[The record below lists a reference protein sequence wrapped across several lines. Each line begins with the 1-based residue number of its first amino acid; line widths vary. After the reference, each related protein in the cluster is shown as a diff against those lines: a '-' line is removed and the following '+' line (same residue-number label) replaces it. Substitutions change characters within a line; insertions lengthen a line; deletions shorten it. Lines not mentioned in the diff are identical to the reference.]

1 MIAHVD
7 NRITYNGNGNAT
19 EFAYQFKILDRTDI
33 KVMLVKPDGSTQILS
48 KDYYVD
54 VEKSVVIYPG
64 YAPGAEIP
72 ESERPPVLPAGW
84 RLVLYREVPIT
95 QLVRLPEIWPFNVIE
110 AMADKL
116 TIICQQLKDKLSR
129 ALTINESSAS
139 NIDTTVPW
147 VPGKTF
153 RVSDDGT
160 HLQATEDPGKVI
172 DEAKGLLAETT
183 IKAEETATNAQEAKQ
198 AAAEIKTIYNS
209 GGLTPVADLAGS
221 IGTAIKRWGYIFA
234 NKVFAM
240 NLPIVYKS
248 VAEMKADS
256 LLSAG
261 MTACTVGYYAINDGG
276 GATYIIRAKQ
286 ESDVDD
292 GGSLHTLA
300 NGNVAELV
308 VENGTVYPEQFGA
321 KGDGATD
328 DTEVFRKATAT
339 GYRVKGSTTKTYYIT
354 GQVRSDNNI
363 YIQDCNLKILSQP
376 DALRI
381 FLAQNI
387 MLDRVI
393 ISSDRNQTGSKPKGH
408 NEDFISSNVILAQ
421 TLNVE
426 TTNLKGKLVIKNCVA
441 LNLLGLCDAIDCYA
455 QLENNILENCDY
467 QIYSERARIDINNV
481 RYNFDYTSYNSGYHF
496 AYLQEASSCKISNCY
511 VKHNGNT
518 NLLQCY
524 GLTEASSIV
533 VSNSNFDGAMP
544 LYVLGNHNGKE
555 TGNSIF
561 CFNCFFTNAKIGLIG
576 GEGKAVLNNVNI
588 ENCNTIAINV
598 NRKISLKN
606 CDIETILCCS
616 GGGYMEFK
624 NCNITLGH
632 FNVLNFSAVFINC
645 FIILKDVVRCAY
657 DVVFKNCTIERDD
670 ILLMFE
676 GKEQAKIKIEDC
688 ALKFTEIVLPSFS
701 ETPLEGKIEL
711 IRNNIEC
718 RRIRVGKQTIFYIVQ
733 CYIVFSATYANL
745 VDYPYP
751 LYNCVTKGLI
761 RLDNINDLNSSVI
774 VRDV

>member
-172 DEAKGLLAETT
+172 DEAKGL
-183 IKAEETATNAQEAKQ
+183 AEETATNAQEAKQ

-209 GGLTPVADLAGS
+209 GGLTPITDLAGS

-261 MTACTVGYYAINDGG
+261 MTACTLGYYAPNDGG
-276 GATYIIRAKQ
+276 SATYIIRAKQ

-292 GGSLHTLA
+292 GGSLHELVS
-300 NGNVAELV
+300 GLVAELV

-354 GQVRSDNNI
+354 GQVRTDNNI

-381 FLAQNI
+381 FFAQNI
-387 MLDRVI
+387 MLDRVFV
-393 ISSDRNQTGSKPKGH
+393 SSDRNQTGSKPKGH

-421 TLNVE
+421 TLNVK

-441 LNLLGLCDAIDCYA
+441 LNLLGLCDAIDCYV

-481 RYNFDYTSYNSGYHF
+481 RYTFDYTSYNSGYHF

-544 LYVLGNHNGKE
+544 LFVLGKYNEKE
-555 TGNSIF
+555 IGNSIF
-561 CFNCFFTNAKIGLIG
+561 CFDCFFTNAKIGLIG

-588 ENCNTIAINV
+588 ENCNTISLNANK
-598 NRKISLKN
+598 KISLKN
-606 CDIETILCCS
+606 CNIEIILCCNQ
-616 GGGYMEFK
+616 GGYMEFK
-624 NCNITLGH
+624 NCNITLGK
-632 FNVLNFSAVFINC
+632 FNVLNFSATFINC

-657 DVVFKNCTIERDD
+657 NVIFKNCTIERDG
-670 ILLMFE
+670 IFLSFNNN
-676 GKEQAKIKIEDC
+676 EQAKIKIEGCD
-688 ALKFTEIVLPSFS
+688 LKFTEIVLPSFS

-718 RRIRVGKQTIFYIVQ
+718 QRIRVNKQTIFYIVQ
-733 CYIVFSATYANL
+733 CYIVFSATYENL
-745 VDYPYP
+745 VGYPYP
-751 LYNCVTKGLI
+751 LYNCVTTGMI
-761 RLDNINDLNSSVI
+761 RLDNINDLNSSVT
-774 VRDV
+774 VSNA

>member
-1 MIAHVD
+1 MTVQKDVTKNIYV
-7 NRITYNGNGNAT
+7 GNGST
-19 EFAYQFKILDRTDI
+19 RTFPFTFECPAEHPEYI
-33 KVMLVKPDGSTQILS
+33 KVYLMQ
-48 KDYYVD
+48 
-54 VEKSVVIYPG
+54 
-64 YAPGAEIP
+64 
-72 ESERPPVLPAGW
+72 
-84 RLVLYREVPIT
+84 
-95 QLVRLPEIWPFNVIE
+95 
-110 AMADKL
+110 
-116 TIICQQLKDKLSR
+116 
-129 ALTINESSAS
+129 
-139 NIDTTVPW
+139 
-147 VPGKTF
+147 
-153 RVSDDGT
+153 DDGT
-160 HLQATEDPGKVI
+160 ALATSDYQLDMDAKQITYPSSGTALPEGKKLVIMRELPLQQMMNLVNNGPYFAEDIETAFDECVMAMQQIAEKLNRSIIMSVDIDGDVFVNEVPFEAGKSFRIADDGKSIVLTEDPGKVI
-172 DEAKGLLAETT
+172 DEAKGL
-183 IKAEETATNAQEAKQ
+183 AEETATNAQEAKQ

-209 GGLTPVADLAGS
+209 GGLTPITDLAGS

-256 LLSAG
+256 LLFAG
-261 MTACTVGYYAINDGG
+261 MTACTLGYYAINDGG
-276 GATYIIRAKQ
+276 GGTYIIRAKQ

-292 GGSLHTLA
+292 GGSVHELA
-300 NGNVAELV
+300 SGLVAELV
-308 VENGTVYPEQFGA
+308 VENGTVCPEQFGA
-321 KGDGATD
+321 KGDGVTD

-354 GQVRSDNNI
+354 GQVRTDNNI

-381 FLAQNI
+381 FLAQTI
-387 MLDRVI
+387 MLDRVFVY
-393 ISSDRNQTGSKPKGH
+393 SDRNQTGSKPKGH

-421 TLNVE
+421 TLNVK
-426 TTNLKGKLVIKNCVA
+426 TTNTKGKLVIKNCVV

-544 LYVLGNHNGKE
+544 LYVLGKHNEKE

-561 CFNCFFTNAKIGLIG
+561 CFDCFFTNAKIGLVG

-588 ENCNTIAINV
+588 ENCNTIAINA
-598 NRKISLKN
+598 NEKISLKN
-606 CDIETILCCS
+606 CDIETFVCCS
-616 GGGYMEFK
+616 SGGYMEFK
-624 NCNITLGH
+624 NCNITLGK
-632 FNVLNFSAVFINC
+632 FNILNFSAVFINC
-645 FIILKDVVRCAY
+645 FIILKDVVRYAY
-657 DVVFKNCTIERDD
+657 DVVFKNCTIERDGV
-670 ILLMFE
+670 LLMF
-676 GKEQAKIKIEDC
+676 GSNEQAKIKIEDC
-688 ALKFTEIVLPSFS
+688 DLKFTEIALPSFS

-718 RRIRVGKQTIFYIVQ
+718 QRIRVNKQTIFYIVQ
-733 CYIVFSATYANL
+733 CYIVFSATYENL
-745 VDYPYP
+745 VGYPYP
-751 LYNCVTKGLI
+751 LYNCVTTGMI
-761 RLDNINDLNSSVI
+761 RFDNINDLNSSVI
-774 VRDV
+774 VSDV

>member
-1 MIAHVD
+1 MTVQKELTKNIYVGNGQTTKFPFTFECPDNHPEYIRAYVNGKNNKLTETTNFSVDMTNKAITYPANGEPLAADEQLVIMRELPVRQLMNLVNNGPFFAEDIETAFDEGIMIAQQSSEKLG
-7 NRITYNGNGNAT
+7 RA
-19 EFAYQFKILDRTDI
+19 
-33 KVMLVKPDGSTQILS
+33 LVAPPGSTTFDPQI
-48 KDYYVD
+48 
-54 VEKSVVIYPG
+54 
-64 YAPGAEIP
+64 
-72 ESERPPVLPAGW
+72 
-84 RLVLYREVPIT
+84 PI
-95 QLVRLPEIWPFNVIE
+95 
-110 AMADKL
+110 
-116 TIICQQLKDKLSR
+116 
-129 ALTINESSAS
+129 
-139 NIDTTVPW
+139 

-172 DEAKGLLAETT
+172 DEAKRLFDETT
-183 IKAEETATNAQEAKQ
+183 TKAEETAANAETAKKS
-198 AAAEIKTIYNS
+198 AEEIKKIYDS
-209 GGLTPVADLAGS
+209 GGLTPITDLMGS
-221 IGTAIKRWGYIFA
+221 IGTALKRWGYIFA

-261 MTACTVGYYAINDGG
+261 MTAQTLGYYSPNDGG
-276 GATYIIRAKQ
+276 AATYIIRAKQ
-286 ESDVDD
+286 ETDVDD
-292 GGSLHTLA
+292 GGSLHELA
-300 NGNVAELV
+300 SGLVAELV
-308 VENGTVYPEQFGA
+308 VENGTVCPEQFGA
-321 KGDGATD
+321 KSDSVTD
-328 DTEVFRKATAT
+328 DTEAFRKATAT
-339 GYRVKGSTTKTYYIT
+339 GYRVKGSATKTYYIT
-354 GQVRSDNNI
+354 GQVRTDNNI

-421 TLNVE
+421 TLNVK
-426 TTNLKGKLVIKNCVA
+426 TTNTEGKLVIKNCVA

-544 LYVLGNHNGKE
+544 LFVLGKYNEKE
-555 TGNSIF
+555 INNKIF
-561 CFNCFFTNAKIGLIG
+561 CFDCFFANAKIGLIG

-598 NRKISLKN
+598 NKKISLKN
-606 CDIETILCCS
+606 CDIETISCCS

-624 NCNITLGH
+624 NCNITLGK

-657 DVVFKNCTIERDD
+657 DVVFKNCTIERDGV
-670 ILLMFE
+670 LLMFE
-676 GKEQAKIKIEDC
+676 GKEQTKIKIEDC

-718 RRIRVGKQTIFYIVQ
+718 QRIRVGKQTIFYIVQ